1 MKFYVGTFIR
11 KPSYITL
18 LSLFLRL
25 QAGGSDLIGALV
37 LLGKVEKVPGNETQ
51 NSFHEALDETNVIA
65 ENTDFELPAPRV
77 VGKSMYKSNVG
88 SATDVE
94 SNN

>member
-1 MKFYVGTFIR
+1 M
-11 KPSYITL
+11 
-18 LSLFLRL
+18 
-25 QAGGSDLIGALV
+25 
-37 LLGKVEKVPGNETQ
+37 EKVPGNETQ

-94 SNN
+94 SNNWVNAFCHAVDSLFQDLIFRFLNNEKQALSLFLLLSKN